1 MMMMTMMT
9 MTTMT
14 TMTMTIDDDDDGG
27 GDDDDY
33 AGGDD
38 DDDDDDAFAT
48 RCDCVLVSK
57 KRAVVRYW
65 PYCVFRLF
73 FFGFPTTLPTRS
85 LQ

>member
-1 MMMMTMMT
+1 MTMMMMMMTMMT
-9 MTTMT
+9 VT

-33 AGGDD
+33 AGG

>member
-1 MMMMTMMT
+1 
-9 MTTMT
+9 
-14 TMTMTIDDDDDGG
+14 MTIDDDDDGG

-33 AGGDD
+33 AGGD

>member
-33 AGGDD
+33 AGGD

>member
-1 MMMMTMMT
+1 MMTTMMT
-9 MTTMT
+9 VT

-33 AGGDD
+33 AGG
-38 DDDDDDAFAT
+38 DDDDDAFAT

>member
-1 MMMMTMMT
+1 MMMTTMMT
-9 MTTMT
+9 VT

-33 AGGDD
+33 AGG